1 MYFVL
6 LEDSLNSYYPL
17 WRKIILVFFE
27 WLYNFTFL
35 HTNLIIFRIE
45 VKNVPIKNIF
55 KYLTN
60 FNLIFFLPLKM

>member
-6 LEDSLNSYYPL
+6 LEDSLNSYYPHS
-17 WRKIILVFFE
+17 KIVLVFFE